1 MFTNGETVGE
11 ERTMAATQMMAR
23 SIPEVELRDLFA
35 MVALNGLVSA
45 ATILTPERH
54 AQQAYEYAD
63 AMLEARK
70 TK

>member
-1 MFTNGETVGE
+1 MKDE
-11 ERTMAATQMMAR
+11 EMA
-23 SIPEVELRDLFA
+23 EVELRDLFA

-70 TK
+70 INKEDRSVQKYS

>member
-1 MFTNGETVGE
+1 MCANGETRE
-11 ERTMAATQMMAR
+11 ELKTMASTQMIANK
-23 SIPEVELRDLFA
+23 IPDVNLRDLFA

>member
-1 MFTNGETVGE
+1 MKDKE
-11 ERTMAATQMMAR
+11 MA
-23 SIPEVELRDLFA
+23 EVELRDLFA

-70 TK
+70 INKEDRSVQKYS